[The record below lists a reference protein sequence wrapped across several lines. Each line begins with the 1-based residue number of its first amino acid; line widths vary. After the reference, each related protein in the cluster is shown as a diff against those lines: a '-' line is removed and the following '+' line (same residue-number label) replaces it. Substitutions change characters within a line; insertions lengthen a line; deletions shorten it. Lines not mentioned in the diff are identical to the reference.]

1 MFLNKGNVLLRR
13 WNGKP
18 LFREYCWLNW
28 EYFDIRN
35 AWYTGKVDVYAR
47 RAR

>member
-1 MFLNKGNVLLRR
+1 MFLSKCNMRLRR

-28 EYFDIRN
+28 EYFN
-35 AWYTGKVDVYAR
+35 VKSAWYMGKVHVYAG
-47 RAR
+47 RAW